1 MAGMNRRGTPD
12 EGYRFHHPAVP
23 RIDTGPRKDYNMK
36 TN

>member
-1 MAGMNRRGTPD
+1 MAGMNRRGRRMKEID
-12 EGYRFHHPAVP
+12 SIIRRSP